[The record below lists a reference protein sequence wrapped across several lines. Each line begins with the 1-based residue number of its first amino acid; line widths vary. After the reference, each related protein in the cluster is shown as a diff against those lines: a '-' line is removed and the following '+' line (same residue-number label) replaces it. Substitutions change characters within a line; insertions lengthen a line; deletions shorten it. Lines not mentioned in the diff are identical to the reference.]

1 VPAGHRVRRH
11 GDRTQETYVNKNTL
25 LVALLVIALVVVV
38 YLWMNDRES
47 KDLSIDVGHLDVPA
61 LALPA

>member
-1 VPAGHRVRRH
+1 
-11 GDRTQETYVNKNTL
+11 VNKNTL
-25 LVALLVIALVVVV
+25 IVALLVIALGVVV